1 MPRPLDPRT
10 LALDILK
17 TIIAALG
24 ERIASEAPRKLPSKP
39 KDQLHRLAA
48 LARDAEDMRT
58 LLAACR
64 VLVERRDIRL

>member
-10 LALDILK
+10 LALEVLK
-17 TIIAALG
+17 TVITALG
-24 ERIASEAPRKLPSKP
+24 ESVASEAPRKLPSKP
-39 KDQLHRLAA
+39 RAQLQRLAA